1 MLRHVQQC
9 DSVEMQTLSEVIKP
23 GEIIVI
29 HMGFH
34 GKSIS
39 SISPTFWE
47 RSKKSPHPV
56 LKVGFDI
63 GSFHL

>member
-1 MLRHVQQC
+1 MEHLA
-9 DSVEMQTLSEVIKP
+9 IKP

-34 GKSIS
+34 GKSIP
-39 SISPTFWE
+39 SISPTFGE
-47 RSKKSPHPV
+47 LSKKNPHPV

-63 GSFHL
+63 GSFHH